1 MKPQPVS
8 DPYTILAQETRRGV
22 LPLAML
28 CMLRSQKY
36 GYALISELAE
46 RGLEI
51 DQGTLYPMVRRLETQ
66 GLLESSWILE
76 GARPRRYYK
85 ISPAGEKVLEA
96 LAADWQSLNQIIQSL
111 LGEIP
116 GENGEKNEPH

>member
-1 MKPQPVS
+1 MNPQPVS
-8 DPYTILAQETRRGV
+8 DPYAILAQETRRGV
-22 LPLAML
+22 LPLAVL

-36 GYALISELAE
+36 GYALISDLAE

-85 ISPAGEKVLEA
+85 ISLAGEKVLEA
-96 LAADWQSLNQIIQSL
+96 LAADWQSLNQIMQTL
-111 LGEIP
+111 LGETP
-116 GENGEKNEPH
+116 GQNGEEK